1 LGTGLGYGFW
11 GSPPLFT
18 PGELSTDF
26 IFIVFGQEM
35 GLIGTS
41 VIVAAFLLVVGAGL
55 QIAQKARSE
64 FSKLAATGLTAILGL
79 QAFIIMAGLVRLLP
93 LTGITLPFMAYGGS
107 SLVANYIIVALL
119 MRISDEGNRSIV
131 AAEATAT
138 KVVASTS

>member
-1 LGTGLGYGFW
+1 
-11 GSPPLFT
+11 
-18 PGELSTDF
+18 
-26 IFIVFGQEM
+26 VFGQEM

-41 VIVAAFLLVVGAGL
+41 VIVAAFLLVVGSGL

-119 MRISDEGNRSIV
+119 MRISDEGNTSIL

-138 KVVASTS
+138 RVASDA